1 MSINSGPPS
10 VLTSPPCWGRVLED
24 YQGREAGG
32 EGEVEE
38 LTRPW
43 QAPSNWGGLSLYS
56 HPTGT
61 DQPTSLHGQLG
72 PARLCSPSWGGEI
85 RSGPQAWMRREEVPW
100 TRRSP
105 PIWLWISAEC
115 ISVDGAEGTAVPVP
129 WWLITIVHWL
139 LLTVTVAHATSHL
152 FQNERLSQ
160 WSCKSF

>member
-32 EGEVEE
+32 EGEVKE

-43 QAPSNWGGLSLYS
+43 QAPSNWGGGLSLHS

-72 PARLCSPSWGGEI
+72 PARLCSPSRGGEI
-85 RSGPQAWMRREEVPW
+85 RSGHGCRERRFLDTVISTNLALDQRWVLRCGRGRGHSASSLMTDHQRSLTIGYSDSSTCHFTSVPEW
-100 TRRSP
+100 K
-105 PIWLWISAEC
+105 
-115 ISVDGAEGTAVPVP
+115 TAK
-129 WWLITIVHWL
+129 
-139 LLTVTVAHATSHL
+139 
-152 FQNERLSQ
+152 SQ

>member
-43 QAPSNWGGLSLYS
+43 QAPSNWGGLSLHS

-61 DQPTSLHGQLG
+61 DQPTYLHGQLG

-85 RSGPQAWMRREEVPW
+85 RSGPQARMQREGGSLDTV
-100 TRRSP
+100 
-105 PIWLWISAEC
+105 ISTNLALNQRWVHQC
-115 ISVDGAEGTAVPVP
+115 GRAEGTAVPVP

-139 LLTVTVAHATSHL
+139 LVTVTVAHATSHL
-152 FQNERLSQ
+152 FQNERVSQ